1 MKAGGRRT
9 LTSNGWSQ
17 QYRAALRYGD
27 QANSACEAGSSHK
40 VHESFKKHGTN
51 HAKGQAE
58 KDGVN
63 DEPRV
68 ARSQWAQKM
77 ASAVES
83 NGEAE
88 EVLNPW
94 PHPLAVCNDASG
106 RPGNHIHNSKN

>member
-1 MKAGGRRT
+1 MGGP
-9 LTSNGWSQ
+9 SNIVQHS
-17 QYRAALRYGD
+17 AMVTKPTALVKR
-27 QANSACEAGSSHK
+27 EAPTRSMRVS
-40 VHESFKKHGTN
+40 KKHGTN